1 MTLHLLSFKSPE
13 TQYFEKQMDAN
24 EKLNTIKHNQIEQ
37 KINELKSEQNFVH
50 NDKKIYDHFNERLKT
65 QNYVLPDKIKVNEI
79 QFTSDSG
86 DVLFNSKFIIDIQQN
101 ISYLSTQ
108 FELLKEQ
115 HKLNLDKQRKEI
127 IDQVIEFIQNH
138 TYETLKVENLK
149 FKSPI
154 PGQTGM
160 ILNESEIYKIIN
172 GLEKVKT
179 ETIKNVIQ
187 LLYNKGLFDQWPNK
201 DQVFEQ
207 YLTFSEEYLK
217 EKYTSDIETSDG
229 LYYLSDLDFSVSRN
243 NIIKALKKDKITDIV
258 YLRYWL
264 KLTDDE
270 INFILFSE

>member
-37 KINELKSEQNFVH
+37 KINELKNEQNFVH

-65 QNYVLPDKIKVNEI
+65 QNYVLPDKIKLNEI

-149 FKSPI
+149 FKSSI
-154 PGQTGM
+154 PGEMGM
-160 ILNESEIYKIIN
+160 ILNSSEIHNLIN
-172 GLEKVKT
+172 GLEKNKT
-179 ETIKNVIQ
+179 EIIKNVIQ
-187 LLYNKGLFDQWPNK
+187 LLYNKGLFDNFPNK

-207 YLTFSEEYLK
+207 YLSFSEQYLE
-217 EKYTSDIETSDG
+217 EKYTSEINTSDG
-229 LYYLSDLDFSVSRN
+229 LYYLSDLNYTESRN

-264 KLTDDE
+264 KLTDEE
-270 INFILFSE
+270 INFYSFW

>member
-115 HKLNLDKQRKEI
+115 HKLNLDKQRKETKI
-127 IDQVIEFIQNH
+127 KNM
-138 TYETLKVENLK
+138 YSKK
-149 FKSPI
+149 
-154 PGQTGM
+154 
-160 ILNESEIYKIIN
+160 ILNQN
-172 GLEKVKT
+172 FLVH
-179 ETIKNVIQ
+179 
-187 LLYNKGLFDQWPNK
+187 
-201 DQVFEQ
+201 
-207 YLTFSEEYLK
+207 
-217 EKYTSDIETSDG
+217 YT
-229 LYYLSDLDFSVSRN
+229 
-243 NIIKALKKDKITDIV
+243 
-258 YLRYWL
+258 
-264 KLTDDE
+264 
-270 INFILFSE
+270 